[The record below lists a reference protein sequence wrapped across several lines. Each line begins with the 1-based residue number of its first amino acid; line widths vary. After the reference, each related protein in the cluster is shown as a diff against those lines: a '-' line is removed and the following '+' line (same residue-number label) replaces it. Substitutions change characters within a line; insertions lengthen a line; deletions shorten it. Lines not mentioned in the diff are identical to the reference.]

1 MTLVPPVLGLAS
13 PAFTVWR
20 TLHDEIE
27 TELSRT
33 GEFGAIPDIGA
44 KIAENAARLAAIFH
58 VVGYGPGG
66 AIDAATMQGAAAV
79 AVWHLNE
86 ARRILGASKT
96 PQDVADADLLLEWLL
111 RQPQSA
117 IEPREILRLGP
128 PPLRNKVRRDNALK
142 VLIEKIWVREVKA
155 GEATQLAINP
165 KARGHDEPS

>member
-1 MTLVPPVLGLAS
+1 MALVPPALGLAP

-27 TELSRT
+27 AELSRT

-44 KIAENAARLAAIFH
+44 RFAENAARLAAIFH
-58 VVGYGPGG
+58 VVRSGPGG
-66 AIDAATMQGAAAV
+66 AIDVATMEGAAAV

-96 PQDVADADLLLEWLL
+96 PATGRSYAHLLLEWLL

-128 PPLRNKVRRDNALK
+128 PRFAIRCDATPHLK
-142 VLIEKIWVREVKA
+142 C
-155 GEATQLAINP
+155 
-165 KARGHDEPS
+165 

>member
-1 MTLVPPVLGLAS
+1 
-13 PAFTVWR
+13 
-20 TLHDEIE
+20 
-27 TELSRT
+27 
-33 GEFGAIPDIGA
+33 
-44 KIAENAARLAAIFH
+44 
-58 VVGYGPGG
+58 
-66 AIDAATMQGAAAV
+66 V

-142 VLIEKIWVREVKA
+142 VLIEKHWVREAKA
-155 GEATQLAINP
+155 GGATRLAVNP
-165 KARGHDEPS
+165 KAKSA